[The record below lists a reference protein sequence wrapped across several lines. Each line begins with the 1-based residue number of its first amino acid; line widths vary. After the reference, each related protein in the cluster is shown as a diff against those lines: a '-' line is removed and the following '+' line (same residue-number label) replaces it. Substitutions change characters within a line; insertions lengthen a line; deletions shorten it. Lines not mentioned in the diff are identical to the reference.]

1 MHTCRMVDLGGQLL
15 TLIIGLRLRA
25 ASAGKRVMFSEV
37 SAGLRMMVGRCRIIC
52 LRLMRGNF

>member
-1 MHTCRMVDLGGQLL
+1 MVDLGGQLL
-15 TLIIGLRLRA
+15 TLIIDLRLRA